1 MHLVGM
7 NPLIILLSLGPGHHY
22 PRGQDIAKMDL
33 KSTNIRALV
42 LSIIEFQLVSY
53 QVWSNQAKMKEVQD
67 HLVGWNHK
75 EKRDDIELRREL
87 NYLVN
92 QIMKM

>member
-7 NPLIILLSLGPGHHY
+7 NTLIILLSLGPEHHH